1 MNHFTSEQ
9 ELIDTKSNH
18 RFTRILVVKFSI
30 ILFSHSFVW
39 WPFFSSESESN
50 FLFLYWLFFFSFIYV
65 SRSIAASRIYILQ
78 KESCLCTV
86 AAPSR
91 HVSKPSQFIH
101 AEFCNTK
108 CEPRK
113 HLLLSWQKYWGRG
126 QLIERPEKEG
136 MRWGL
141 QKTRDKRKE
150 QR

>member
-18 RFTRILVVKFSI
+18 RFTRILVMKFSI

-50 FLFLYWLFFFSFIYV
+50 ILFLYWLFFSHLFMSPALLPRQGFIFC
-65 SRSIAASRIYILQ
+65 RKQ
-78 KESCLCTV
+78 ESCLCTV

-101 AEFCNTK
+101 AEFCN
-108 CEPRK
+108 
-113 HLLLSWQKYWGRG
+113 KYEMWTPKTFVVIVIKVLRSRPVDWEARG
-126 QLIERPEKEG
+126 GGDEVRSAEY
-136 MRWGL
+136 
-141 QKTRDKRKE
+141 
-150 QR
+150 